1 MLLLLC
7 ANREITTTN
16 WLHVPR
22 GTRDSKTRRPR
33 HVRDMR
39 LMISLTIA
47 IIGSNTDSE
56 PPFPSNRGWMPQFS
70 TRGHLGPGFG
80 RPVPDARPSQNVLN
94 REAFY
99 SPVPVDV
106 FQPRKGAHPH
116 TTEILEAF
124 RSGDGGRRSP
134 DASSFAGRVS
144 PVSVL
149 VPVLETP
156 KHLAPPAGMPSGGV
170 RSAGHRRAPQY
181 AAAPAA
187 PQCVAPPVASSA
199 TTPLGMPRT
208 ARDSARDATNHTAH
222 HAPDVPRHRLPPHSA
237 PRYRSPPRH
246 TRCAHGNSHPRPA
259 PNLSMR
265 LTEAN
270 VHRNMALL
278 YARGLL
284 PQQHTHSA
292 REPEGDCRGS
302 RHDNS
307 TLLRGASLH
316 EAYTAMIERQ
326 NRYQIRALTLSPRTM
341 TNPSRDPGIS
351 SAPETTD
358 QRSSPPPGS
367 ARGGA
372 GPALRA
378 GCGFRVHPPP
388 PVLRGSR
395 VQLAWQSPRGPA
407 HGNT

>member
-1 MLLLLC
+1 
-7 ANREITTTN
+7 
-16 WLHVPR
+16 
-22 GTRDSKTRRPR
+22 
-33 HVRDMR
+33 
-39 LMISLTIA
+39 
-47 IIGSNTDSE
+47 
-56 PPFPSNRGWMPQFS
+56 MPQTFS

-80 RPVPDARPSQNVLN
+80 RPVPDARPSQYVLN

-106 FQPRKGAHPH
+106 FQPRKGVSHPH

-134 DASSFAGRVS
+134 DALSLAGRVS

-170 RSAGHRRAPQY
+170 RSTGHRRAPQY
-181 AAAPAA
+181 VAAPAA
-187 PQCVAPPVASSA
+187 PRCVATPAASSA
-199 TTPLGMPRT
+199 TTPRT
-208 ARDSARDATNHTAH
+208 AGDSARDATNRTAY
-222 HAPDVPRHRLPPHSA
+222 HAPDAPHHRLPPHAA

-246 TRCAHGNSHPRPA
+246 TRHVHGKSHSRPA
-259 PNLSMR
+259 PDLSKR

-284 PQQHTHSA
+284 PQQHTHSV
-292 REPEGDCRGS
+292 RERAGDCRG

-316 EAYTAMIERQ
+316 EAYTAVLEQ
-326 NRYQIRALTLSPRTM
+326 EKKSRYQIRALTLSPRTM
-341 TNPSRDPGIS
+341 TNPPRDPGIS
-351 SAPETTD
+351 CSAPETTD

-372 GPALRA
+372 GPALGA
-378 GCGFRVHPPP
+378 GCAFRVHPPP
-388 PVLRGSR
+388 PALRGSH
-395 VQLAWQSPRGPA
+395 VQLAWQSPRCPA